1 MKRFIAGA
9 LFGLFL
15 GVTVTAA
22 AAQIVGN
29 NGYLIGWDVEINGE
43 VVCRD
48 PYVWVST
55 KEIDCD

>member
-1 MKRFIAGA
+1 MKRFLAGA
-9 LFGLFL
+9 IFELCL
-15 GVTVTAA
+15 GVAITAA

-29 NGYLIGWDVEINGE
+29 NGYLMGWDVEINGE
-43 VVCRD
+43 VVCRN

>member
-1 MKRFIAGA
+1 MKRFLAGA
-9 LFGLFL
+9 VFGLCL
-15 GVTVTAA
+15 GIAITAV
-22 AAQIVGN
+22 AAQIVGD
-29 NGYLIGWDVEINGE
+29 NGYLMGWDVEINGE